1 MSLKTHFQL
10 ISRACVLAATTLA
23 VAMLAMFA
31 LNLAAAR
38 AETRDSYELSVG
50 DGLTFDFLDDAE
62 LPIAVT
68 IGEDGQ
74 VQLPLI
80 GGVKVAGLSVIN
92 AIEFVRSEYRRREIL
107 VDPRIALSVS
117 SFRPMFVLGE
127 VRSPGLFP
135 FSIGITVE
143 QAVGLAGG
151 TQTAASN
158 PADRIV
164 AQARLR
170 GEIEGTAIQIV
181 QEGVF
186 AARLVAQLAGRDV
199 IDQKDAPKSAQKYL
213 EQVPSEGV
221 VEIETRILQTDL
233 ANFKNQVAILT
244 DGIAEAEKGMKLLDE
259 LEVKQQEILE
269 TTKKDMERIASLR
282 ERGLNTASEVSRGER
297 AETNEESRLLEIY
310 AEMSQGRRE
319 LGSLR
324 LNLAQLQANRQKELL
339 QQLQERQIAIEKL
352 AVERKNMEQQLLL
365 MSSTALDDDRAA
377 KSVSFAYEIRR
388 TSGGTV
394 NTFTGTPTT
403 ELKPGDVIV
412 VKIVGL

>member
-1 MSLKTHFQL
+1 MGLKTHLQ
-10 ISRACVLAATTLA
+10 SMHRALPIAGKALFLAIL
-23 VAMLAMFA
+23 AMLAM
-31 LNLAAAR
+31 NLGAAR

-80 GGVKVAGLSVIN
+80 GGVQVAGLSVVK
-92 AIEFVRSEYRRREIL
+92 AIEFIRSEYQRREIL

-151 TQTAASN
+151 IQTATSN

-170 GEIEGTAIQIV
+170 GEIEGTAVEIV

-186 AARLVAQLAGRDV
+186 AARLIAQLAGRDM
-199 IDQKDAPKSAQKYL
+199 IDQKDAPQSAQKFL
-213 EQVPSEGV
+213 QEMPSEAV
-221 VEIETRILQTDL
+221 VAIETRILQTDL
-233 ANFKNQVAILT
+233 ANFKNQVTILT
-244 DGIAEAEKGMKLLDE
+244 DGIGEAQNQMKLLDE
-259 LEVKQQEILE
+259 LALKQQEILE
-269 TTKKDMERIASLR
+269 TTKKDMERIATLK

-297 AETNEESRLLEIY
+297 AETNEEARLLEIY
-310 AEMSQGRRE
+310 SEMSQARRE
-319 LGSLR
+319 LGSLK

-352 AVERKNMEQQLLL
+352 AAERRNLEQQLLL
-365 MSSTALDDDRAA
+365 ISSTAIDDDRAA
-377 KSVSFAYEIRR
+377 KSVTFAYEIRR

-394 NTFTGTPTT
+394 NTITGTPTT

-412 VKIVGL
+412 VKIVGI